1 MASDELAPLRKLV
14 HDLRSPLAVVEG
26 FATFLARDEGKLT
39 EEQRRDFAQRVASGA
54 ADMRKLLDDAAP

>member
-1 MASDELAPLRKLV
+1 MAEDVDPLRKLV

-39 EEQRRDFAQRVASGA
+39 PEQRKDFAERVASGA
-54 ADMRKLLDDAAP
+54 ADMRRLLDDSSP